1 MAEKNN
7 IYLEFVKYKLKF
19 IKFRSP
25 IMHLKTTL
33 NKLEFYEIQ
42 KILSL
47 FCHTF
52 LGKKYAQELEPCF
65 RKEEVSRKLSETE
78 EAIRLLYQ
86 NSSPSITEISDI
98 SISLKLLEQDST
110 LSLKALLEIAQ
121 VLKLAQTL
129 KNYFQKDYIENL
141 HYPILSELF
150 SCLYTNPAI
159 TDRIF
164 SCILDENT
172 LDDNASSTLQ
182 SLRKKQR
189 KLEQDIRSRLN
200 EMIHSSKYAKYIQEN
215 VITIRNDRFV
225 IPIKEEYRSQI
236 KGFVH
241 DVSHAGSTLFIEPIN
256 IFEWN
261 NEINQLKLEE
271 ELEIERIL
279 QELSHL
285 LIPYLKELQQNFE
298 TIGLL
303 DFIFA
308 KALYAKS
315 IHACIPILND
325 TMKISLK
332 NARHPLLDK
341 DKVVPISLS
350 LGENFS
356 TLLITGPNT
365 GGKTVTLKTVGLLIC
380 MACSGLAIPADENS
394 SIYVFDHIF
403 ADIGDDQSISD
414 SLSTFSSHMLN
425 IIHIIQ
431 TATNHSLILVDE
443 LGSGTDPT
451 QGANLAISILE
462 YFHQIGTLTI
472 ATTHYAELKKYALLQ
487 DDFENASV
495 SFDLTTLSPTYHL
508 LVGIPGKSNAFEI
521 SKQLGLPESIIQN
534 AESRMS
540 SNDVQIEDLLKNIYE
555 DKEQI
560 EKEKQEITASL
571 EEVSQLKSTL
581 KEKESRL
588 QEQEKE
594 ILNTAKQKARELLL
608 DTKEEITEILKT
620 AKNTASKKELEQLRT
635 HINDQ
640 IKPLSPSTAS
650 ISIAQSLSPEEITLN
665 STVYVPSLK
674 QNGIVLSL
682 PSRSKEVQVQIGSMK
697 MSLPISALEKM
708 NDSHSSEKTNIATK
722 GYTSISKSRTIK
734 TEINVIGYNV
744 EEAIFVIDKCLDD
757 CSLAK
762 LQTARIIHGKGTGKL
777 RDGIHAFLK
786 NNPHVK
792 SFRLGSYGEG
802 EMGVTVVEL
811 K

>member
-1 MAEKNN
+1 
-7 IYLEFVKYKLKF
+7 
-19 IKFRSP
+19 
-25 IMHLKTTL
+25 MHLKTTL

-150 SCLYTNPAI
+150 SCLYTNLVI

-571 EEVSQLKSTL
+571 EEVSQLKNTL

-620 AKNTASKKELEQLRT
+620 ANNAASKKQLEQLLT
-635 HINDQ
+635 HIYDHINS
-640 IKPLSPSTAS
+640 LSPSTTS
-650 ISIAQSLSPEEITLN
+650 ISIIHSLSPEEITLN
-665 STVYVPSLK
+665 STVYIPSLHQK
-674 QNGIVLSL
+674 GIVLSL
-682 PSRSKEVQVQIGSMK
+682 PSKSKEVQVQIGSMK

-708 NDSHSSEKTNIATK
+708 NDNHSSEKTNIATK
-722 GYTSISKSRTIK
+722 GYTSISKSRTVK

-744 EEAIFVIDKCLDD
+744 EEAIFVIDKFLDD

-792 SFRLGSYGEG
+792 SFRLGTYGEG
-802 EMGVTVVEL
+802 EMGVTVVAL

>member
-1 MAEKNN
+1 M
-7 IYLEFVKYKLKF
+7 
-19 IKFRSP
+19 
-25 IMHLKTTL
+25 
-33 NKLEFYEIQ
+33 
-42 KILSL
+42 
-47 FCHTF
+47 
-52 LGKKYAQELEPCF
+52 
-65 RKEEVSRKLSETE
+65 
-78 EAIRLLYQ
+78 
-86 NSSPSITEISDI
+86 
-98 SISLKLLEQDST
+98 
-110 LSLKALLEIAQ
+110 
-121 VLKLAQTL
+121 
-129 KNYFQKDYIENL
+129 
-141 HYPILSELF
+141 
-150 SCLYTNPAI
+150 
-159 TDRIF
+159 
-164 SCILDENT
+164 DENT

-189 KLEQDIRSRLN
+189 NVEQYIRSRLN
-200 EMIHSSKYAKYIQEN
+200 EMIDSSKYAKYIQEN

-325 TMKISLK
+325 TMKICLK

-341 DKVVPISLS
+341 DKVVPITLS
-350 LGENFS
+350 LGETFS

-571 EEVSQLKSTL
+571 EEVSQLKNTL

-620 AKNTASKKELEQLRT
+620 AKNAASKKELEQLRT

-640 IKPLSPSTAS
+640 IKPLSPSTTS
-650 ISIAQSLSPEEITLN
+650 ISITQSLSPEEITLN
-665 STVYVPSLK
+665 STVYIPSLHQK
-674 QNGIVLSL
+674 GIVLSL
-682 PSRSKEVQVQIGSMK
+682 PSKSKEVQVQIGSMK

-708 NDSHSSEKTNIATK
+708 NDNHSSEKTNIATK
-722 GYTSISKSRTIK
+722 GYTSISKSRTVK

-744 EEAIFVIDKCLDD
+744 EEAIFVIDKFLDD

-792 SFRLGSYGEG
+792 NFRLGTYGEG
-802 EMGVTVVEL
+802 EMGVTVVAL

>member
-1 MAEKNN
+1 
-7 IYLEFVKYKLKF
+7 
-19 IKFRSP
+19 
-25 IMHLKTTL
+25 MHLKTTL

-129 KNYFQKDYIENL
+129 KNYFQKDYIETS

-150 SCLYTNPAI
+150 SCLYTNPSI

-350 LGENFS
+350 LGETFS

-571 EEVSQLKSTL
+571 EEVSQLKNTL

-620 AKNTASKKELEQLRT
+620 AKNVASKKELEQLRT

-640 IKPLSPSTAS
+640 IKPLSPSTTS
-650 ISIAQSLSPEEITLN
+650 ISITQSLSPEEITLN
-665 STVYVPSLK
+665 STVYIPSLHQK
-674 QNGIVLSL
+674 GIVLSL
-682 PSRSKEVQVQIGSMK
+682 PSKSKEVQVQIGSMK

-708 NDSHSSEKTNIATK
+708 NDNHSSEKTNIATK
-722 GYTSISKSRTIK
+722 GYTSISKSRTVK

-744 EEAIFVIDKCLDD
+744 EEAIFVIDKFLDD

-792 SFRLGSYGEG
+792 SFRLGTYGEG
-802 EMGVTVVEL
+802 EMGVTVVAL

>member
-1 MAEKNN
+1 
-7 IYLEFVKYKLKF
+7 
-19 IKFRSP
+19 
-25 IMHLKTTL
+25 MHLKTTL

-150 SCLYTNPAI
+150 SCLYTNPVI

-325 TMKISLK
+325 TMKICLK

-365 GGKTVTLKTVGLLIC
+365 GGKTVTLKTVGLLTC

-472 ATTHYAELKKYALLQ
+472 ATTHYAELKKYALLE

-495 SFDLTTLSPTYHL
+495 SFDLATLSPTYHL

-521 SKQLGLPESIIQN
+521 SKQLGLPESIIKN

-540 SNDVQIEDLLKNIYE
+540 SDDIQIEDLLKNIYE

-571 EEVSQLKSTL
+571 EEVSQLRNTL

-594 ILNTAKQKARELLL
+594 ILNTAKQQARELLL
-608 DTKEEITEILKT
+608 DTKEEITGILKK
-620 AKNTASKKELEQLRT
+620 AKNAASKKDLEQLRT
-635 HINDQ
+635 NINDQ
-640 IKPLSPSTAS
+640 IKPLSPSTTS
-650 ISIAQSLSPEEITLN
+650 ISITQSLSPEEITLN
-665 STVYVPSLK
+665 STVYIPSLHQK
-674 QNGIVLSL
+674 GIVLSL
-682 PSRSKEVQVQIGSMK
+682 PSKSKEVQVQIGSMK
-697 MSLPISALEKM
+697 MSLPISSLEKVSD
-708 NDSHSSEKTNIATK
+708 NHSSEKTNMSTK
-722 GYTSISKSRTIK
+722 GYTSISKSRTVK

-744 EEAIFVIDKCLDD
+744 EEAIFVIDKFLDD

-792 SFRLGSYGEG
+792 SFRLGTYGEG
-802 EMGVTVVEL
+802 EMGVTVVAL

>member
-1 MAEKNN
+1 
-7 IYLEFVKYKLKF
+7 
-19 IKFRSP
+19 
-25 IMHLKTTL
+25 MHLKTTL

-571 EEVSQLKSTL
+571 EEVSQLKNTL

-744 EEAIFVIDKCLDD
+744 EEAIFVIDKFLDD

>member
-1 MAEKNN
+1 M
-7 IYLEFVKYKLKF
+7 
-19 IKFRSP
+19 
-25 IMHLKTTL
+25 
-33 NKLEFYEIQ
+33 
-42 KILSL
+42 
-47 FCHTF
+47 
-52 LGKKYAQELEPCF
+52 
-65 RKEEVSRKLSETE
+65 
-78 EAIRLLYQ
+78 
-86 NSSPSITEISDI
+86 
-98 SISLKLLEQDST
+98 
-110 LSLKALLEIAQ
+110 
-121 VLKLAQTL
+121 
-129 KNYFQKDYIENL
+129 
-141 HYPILSELF
+141 
-150 SCLYTNPAI
+150 
-159 TDRIF
+159 
-164 SCILDENT
+164 
-172 LDDNASSTLQ
+172 
-182 SLRKKQR
+182 
-189 KLEQDIRSRLN
+189 
-200 EMIHSSKYAKYIQEN
+200 
-215 VITIRNDRFV
+215 
-225 IPIKEEYRSQI
+225 
-236 KGFVH
+236 
-241 DVSHAGSTLFIEPIN
+241 
-256 IFEWN
+256 
-261 NEINQLKLEE
+261 
-271 ELEIERIL
+271 
-279 QELSHL
+279 

-571 EEVSQLKSTL
+571 EEVSQLKNTL
-581 KEKESRL
+581 KEKETRL

-620 AKNTASKKELEQLRT
+620 AKNAASKKELEQLRT

-640 IKPLSPSTAS
+640 IKPLSPSTTS
-650 ISIAQSLSPEEITLN
+650 ISIIHSLSPEEITLN
-665 STVYVPSLK
+665 STVYIPSLHQK
-674 QNGIVLSL
+674 GIVLSL
-682 PSRSKEVQVQIGSMK
+682 PSKSKEVQVQIGSMK

-708 NDSHSSEKTNIATK
+708 NDNHSSEKTNIATK
-722 GYTSISKSRTIK
+722 GYTSISKSRTVK

-744 EEAIFVIDKCLDD
+744 EEAIFVIDKFLDD

-792 SFRLGSYGEG
+792 NFRLGTYGEG
-802 EMGVTVVEL
+802 EMGVTVVAL

>member
-1 MAEKNN
+1 
-7 IYLEFVKYKLKF
+7 
-19 IKFRSP
+19 
-25 IMHLKTTL
+25 MHLKTTL

-65 RKEEVSRKLSETE
+65 KKEEVSQKLSETE

-129 KNYFQKDYIENL
+129 KKYFQKDYIENS

-150 SCLYTNPAI
+150 SCLYTNSAI

-241 DVSHAGSTLFIEPIN
+241 DVSHAGSTLFIEPIH

-325 TMKISLK
+325 TMKICLK

-365 GGKTVTLKTVGLLIC
+365 GGKTVTLKTVGLLTC

-472 ATTHYAELKKYALLQ
+472 ATTHYAELKRYALSH

-495 SFDLTTLSPTYHL
+495 SFDLATLSPTYHL

-540 SNDVQIEDLLKNIYE
+540 SDDVQIEDLLKNIYE

-560 EKEKQEITASL
+560 EKEKSEITASL
-571 EEVSQLKSTL
+571 EEVSQLKNTL
-581 KEKESRL
+581 KEKEARL

-608 DTKEEITEILKT
+608 DTKEEITEILKK
-620 AKNTASKKELEQLRT
+620 AKNAVSKKELDQLRT
-635 HINDQ
+635 HVNEQ
-640 IKPLSPSTAS
+640 IKSLSPSTNS

-682 PSRSKEVQVQIGSMK
+682 PSKSKEVQVQIGSMK

-744 EEAIFVIDKCLDD
+744 EEAIFVIDKFLDD

-792 SFRLGSYGEG
+792 SFRLGTYGEG
-802 EMGVTVVEL
+802 EMGVTVVTL

>member
-1 MAEKNN
+1 
-7 IYLEFVKYKLKF
+7 
-19 IKFRSP
+19 
-25 IMHLKTTL
+25 MHLKTTL

-52 LGKKYAQELEPCF
+52 LGKKYAQELEPSF

-129 KNYFQKDYIENL
+129 KNYFQKDYIETS

-150 SCLYTNPAI
+150 SCLYTNPSI

-472 ATTHYAELKKYALLQ
+472 ATTHYAELKRYALSH

-571 EEVSQLKSTL
+571 EEVSQLKNTL
-581 KEKESRL
+581 KEKETRL

-620 AKNTASKKELEQLRT
+620 AKNAASKKELEQLRT

-640 IKPLSPSTAS
+640 IKSLSPSTTS
-650 ISIAQSLSPEEITLN
+650 ISITQSLSPEEITLN
-665 STVYVPSLK
+665 STVYIPSLHQK
-674 QNGIVLSL
+674 GIVLSL
-682 PSRSKEVQVQIGSMK
+682 PSKSKEVQVQIGSMK

-708 NDSHSSEKTNIATK
+708 NDNHSSEKTNIATK
-722 GYTSISKSRTIK
+722 GYTSISKSRTVK

-744 EEAIFVIDKCLDD
+744 EEAIFVIDKFLDD

-777 RDGIHAFLK
+777 RDGIHAILK

-792 SFRLGSYGEG
+792 NFRLGTYGEG
-802 EMGVTVVEL
+802 EMGVTVVAL